1 MARLDQRCVLCG
13 LSRCWSFV
21 LAVLAVLVVVVVV
34 VVVVFSFFFLVLA
47 VLPVLHLCFICS
59 RMKDCGED
67 ILVDMSEILFNELA
81 FFRLMKDLDG

>member
-1 MARLDQRCVLCG
+1 MARLDQRCVLCA

-34 VVVVFSFFFLVLA
+34 CLFFLFL
-47 VLPVLHLCFICS
+47 LFFQCYTCFICS

>member
-1 MARLDQRCVLCG
+1 MLVLVVG
-13 LSRCWSFV
+13 LVV
-21 LAVLAVLVVVVVV
+21 LAVLVVVLVVVVVV
-34 VVVVFSFFFLVLA
+34 VVVVV
-47 VLPVLHLCFICS
+47 PVLQLCFICS